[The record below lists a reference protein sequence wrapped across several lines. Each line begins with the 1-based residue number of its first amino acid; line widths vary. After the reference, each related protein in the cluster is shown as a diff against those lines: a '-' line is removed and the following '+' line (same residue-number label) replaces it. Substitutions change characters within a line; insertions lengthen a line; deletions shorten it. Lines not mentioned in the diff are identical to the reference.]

1 MLRKITKS
9 IILKEALKVD
19 PTASIQALYDIVT
32 SIRTTNKRDSN
43 RISVAKE
50 HPRSIKSHMRSL
62 NERVNSLEEQLRLLN
77 EEK

>member
-1 MLRKITKS
+1 VLRKITKS

-50 HPRSIKSHMRSL
+50 HLRSIKSHMRSL